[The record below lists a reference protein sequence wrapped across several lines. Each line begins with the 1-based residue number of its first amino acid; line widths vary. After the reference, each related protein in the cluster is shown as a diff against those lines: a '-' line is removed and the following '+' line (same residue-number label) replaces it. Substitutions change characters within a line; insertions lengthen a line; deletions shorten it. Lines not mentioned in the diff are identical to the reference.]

1 MRRSIFSGIVAF
13 LGLSLMANGQTN
25 TSTTPSLRLRAY
37 ERVFINGVAPSP
49 VMEVGGKEA
58 KVQIIPTKPVYY
70 IYLIANKVPY
80 IKIERVWIKQ
90 QLYTATITRVVSK
103 PVLIANG
110 KQKDTLVKY
119 TDEAVWQISIKDKV
133 TNGTKPKKNIADKV
147 AANELV
153 LRLNDKSGA
162 VYTRVAKTFTKLE
175 PEAGM

>member
-1 MRRSIFSGIVAF
+1 
-13 LGLSLMANGQTN
+13 LGLSLVANGQN
-25 TSTTPSLRLRAY
+25 NIPSTPSLRLRAY

-49 VMEVGGKEA
+49 VMEVGGKET
-58 KVQIIPTKPVYY
+58 KVQVIPTKPVYY

-90 QLYTATITRVVSK
+90 QLYTATITRVVTK
-103 PVLIANG
+103 PVLIENG

-119 TDEAVWQISIKDKV
+119 TDEAVWQITIKDKV
-133 TNGTKPKKNIADKV
+133 TNGTKPKKDIADKV

-162 VYTRVAKTFTKLE
+162 VYTRIAKTFTKLE
-175 PEAGM
+175 PAAGM

>member
-1 MRRSIFSGIVAF
+1 MRKSVFTVILAF
-13 LGLSLMANGQTN
+13 LGLSLVTHGQTN
-25 TSTTPSLRLRAY
+25 TPTNPSLRLRAY

-49 VMEVGGKEA
+49 VMEVGGKET
-58 KVQIIPTKPVYY
+58 KVQVIPTKPVYY

-80 IKIERVWIKQ
+80 IKIERVWVKQ
-90 QLYTATITRVVSK
+90 QLYTATITRVTTK
-103 PVLIANG
+103 PVLIENG

-119 TDEAVWQISIKDKV
+119 TDEAVWQITLKDKV
-133 TNGTKPKKNIADKV
+133 TNGTKPKKDIADKV

-175 PEAGM
+175 PQAGM

>member
-1 MRRSIFSGIVAF
+1 MRTSLLIGIVAF
-13 LGLSLMANGQTN
+13 LGLSLIAKGQTN
-25 TSTTPSLRLRAY
+25 TSSNPSIRLRAY

-49 VMEVGGKEA
+49 VIEVGGKEA
-58 KVQIIPTKPVYY
+58 KVQVIPTKPVYY

-90 QLYTATITRVVSK
+90 QLYKATITRVPAK
-103 PVLIANG
+103 PVLIENG

-119 TDEAVWQISIKDKV
+119 TDEAVWQVQILDKV
-133 TNGTKPKKNIADKV
+133 TNGTKPKKDIADKV

-153 LRLNDKSGA
+153 LRLNDKKGY

-175 PEAGM
+175 PAAGM

>member
-1 MRRSIFSGIVAF
+1 MRKSLFNGILAF
-13 LGLSLMANGQTN
+13 LGLSLVTNGQTN
-25 TSTTPSLRLRAY
+25 TPTTPSLRLRAY

-49 VMEVGGKEA
+49 VMEVGGKET
-58 KVQIIPTKPVYY
+58 KVKVIPTKPVYY

-90 QLYTATITRVVSK
+90 QLYTATITRVVTK
-103 PVLIANG
+103 PVLIENG

-119 TDEAVWQISIKDKV
+119 TDEAVWQITIKDKV
-133 TNGTKPKKNIADKV
+133 TNGTKPKKDIADKV

-153 LRLNDKSGA
+153 LRLNDKTGA

-175 PEAGM
+175 PAAGM

>member
-1 MRRSIFSGIVAF
+1 MRRSVYIGIVAF
-13 LGLSLMANGQTN
+13 LGLFLIANGQTN
-25 TSTTPSLRLRAY
+25 KSTNPSLRLRAY

-80 IKIERVWIKQ
+80 IKIERVWVKQ
-90 QLYTATITRVVSK
+90 QLYTATISRVATK
-103 PVLIANG
+103 PVLIENG
-110 KQKDTLVKY
+110 KQKDTLIKY
-119 TDEAVWQISIKDKV
+119 TDEAVWQVSIKNKV
-133 TNGTKPKKNIADKV
+133 TKGSKPKKDIADKV

-175 PEAGM
+175 PQAGM